1 MKKIIS
7 AIISIALAAVLCVT
21 AFAAQPRWKNLV
33 IISPTISA
41 ASKTYT
47 SYIVAVEDTT
57 KIECTLVLYEKGLFG
72 NYTEVDRTSST
83 YYGFEHEFSGSYDI
97 KSGKTYKLTTTVT
110 VTANGTSE
118 TVNYD
123 FEKRC

>member
-1 MKKIIS
+1 MKKVIS
-7 AIISIALAAVLCVT
+7 VFIAVMLSAVLCVT
-21 AFAAQPRWKNLV
+21 AFAVQPRWKSV
-33 IISPTISA
+33 VSISPTISS

-47 SYIVAVEDTT
+47 SYIVAVHDTT
-57 KIECTLVLYEKGLFG
+57 KIKCTLVLYEKGLFG

-97 KSGKTYKLTTTVT
+97 KSGKTYKLTTTIT

-118 TVNYD
+118 TINYD

>member
-1 MKKIIS
+1 MKKIVSIFIS
-7 AIISIALAAVLCVT
+7 VALAAVLCVT
-21 AFAAQPRWKNLV
+21 AFAAQPRWKNV
-33 IISPTISA
+33 IAISPTISA

-47 SYIVAVEDTT
+47 SYIVAVQDTT

-72 NYTEVDRTSST
+72 NYTEVDRTSSS
-83 YYGFEHEFSGSYDI
+83 YYGFEHEFRGSYDI
-97 KSGKTYKLTTTVT
+97 KSGKTYKLTTTIT